1 MTLNPRQSKMAT
13 EQILNHLCP
22 DSNSVNSLM
31 TGNSSDR
38 VSFLAS
44 KISDQI
50 KVLIQNLNNLIKPHL
65 LFASLSQLTYNDIL
79 QNEKTRLPATFSSLK
94 PDYSHI
100 SVAENSDKPEDWLLH
115 PIGYVFQFD
124 AQKEWIF

>member
-1 MTLNPRQSKMAT
+1 MQLVGSPNKAWQGMGMALNPRQSKMAT

-50 KVLIQNLNNLIKPHL
+50 KVLIQN
-65 LFASLSQLTYNDIL
+65 
-79 QNEKTRLPATFSSLK
+79 
-94 PDYSHI
+94 
-100 SVAENSDKPEDWLLH
+100 
-115 PIGYVFQFD
+115 
-124 AQKEWIF
+124 